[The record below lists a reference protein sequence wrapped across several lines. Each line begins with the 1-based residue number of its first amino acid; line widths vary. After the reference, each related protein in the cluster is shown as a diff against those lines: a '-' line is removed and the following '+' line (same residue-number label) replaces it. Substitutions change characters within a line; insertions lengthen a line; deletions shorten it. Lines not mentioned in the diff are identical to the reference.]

1 LRSISEK
8 DTNVLLELIEVETY
22 YGRAQALKGISLRV
36 DRGEIVAVL
45 GANGAGKS
53 TALLTI
59 SGILRPRRGKI
70 LYEAKPIHREKP
82 RAIVKLGIAQCP
94 EGRALFPDMTVRDNL
109 TLGAFLRRDRDGIAE
124 DLERVQQHF
133 PKLLE
138 RSRQSAGSLSG
149 GEQQMLAIA
158 RSLMSRPRLLLLD
171 EPSLGLSPILV
182 EEMFTIIR
190 DINREGTS
198 VLLVEQNVGAAL
210 EAAHR
215 GYVLE
220 TGRIVFSGTQQELIN
235 SDLVRKAY
243 LGG

>member
-1 LRSISEK
+1 M
-8 DTNVLLELIEVETY
+8 LLELIEVDTY
-22 YGRAQALKGISLRV
+22 YGRAQALKGISLHV

-59 SGILRPRRGKI
+59 SGILRSRRGKI
-70 LYEAKPIHREKP
+70 LYEGKPIHREKP
-82 RAIVKLGIAQCP
+82 GAIVKRGVAQCP

-109 TLGAFLRRDRDGIAE
+109 TLGAFLRRDRDGIAQ
-124 DLERVQQHF
+124 DLERVYQHF

-138 RSRQSAGSLSG
+138 RSRQNAGSLSG

-182 EEMFTIIR
+182 EEMFTIIK
-190 DINREGTS
+190 DINREETS

-210 EAAHR
+210 EVAHR

-220 TGRIVFSGTQQELIN
+220 TGKIVFSGNQQELIN
-235 SDLVRKAY
+235 SDLVRRAY

>member
-1 LRSISEK
+1 M
-8 DTNVLLELIEVETY
+8 LLEVIEVETY
-22 YGRAQALKGISLRV
+22 YGRAQALKGISLEV
-36 DRGEIVAVL
+36 DRGEIVAIL

-70 LYEAKPIHREKP
+70 LYDARPIHRDKP
-82 RAIVKLGIAQCP
+82 GAIVRLGIAQCP

-109 TLGAFLRRDRDGIAE
+109 VLGAFLRRDRDGIAE
-124 DLERVQQHF
+124 DLERVYGHF

-138 RSRQSAGSLSG
+138 RSRQAAGSLSG

-182 EEMFTIIR
+182 EEMFTIIK

-220 TGRIVFSGTQQELIN
+220 TGKIVFSGTQQELISN
-235 SDLVRKAY
+235 DAVRRAY

>member
-1 LRSISEK
+1 
-8 DTNVLLELIEVETY
+8 VLLELIDVETY
-22 YGRAQALKGISLRV
+22 YGRAQALRSITLQVGQE
-36 DRGEIVAVL
+36 EIVAIL

-53 TALLTI
+53 TTLLTI

-70 LYEAKPIHREKP
+70 AYQGKPIHREKTGT
-82 RAIVKLGIAQCP
+82 IVRLGISQCP
-94 EGRALFPDMTVRDNL
+94 EGRALFPDMTVQDNL
-109 TLGAFLRRDRDGIAE
+109 NLGAFLRRDREGIAK
-124 DLERVQQHF
+124 DLERVYQHF
-133 PKLLE
+133 PRLRE
-138 RSRQSAGSLSG
+138 RNHQNAGSLSG
-149 GEQQMLAIA
+149 GEQQMLAIG

-182 EEMFTIIR
+182 EEMFKIIR

-210 EAAHR
+210 EVAHR

-220 TGRIVFSGTQQELIN
+220 TGKIVFSGTQLELIN
-235 SDLVRKAY
+235 NDLVRRAY

>member
-1 LRSISEK
+1 M
-8 DTNVLLELIEVETY
+8 LLELIEVETY
-22 YGRAQALKGISLRV
+22 YGRAQALKGISLQV

-70 LYEAKPIHREKP
+70 LYEDKPIHREKP
-82 RAIVKLGIAQCP
+82 GTIVNLGIAQCA

-124 DLERVQQHF
+124 DLDRVHQHF

-182 EEMFTIIR
+182 EEMFTIIK

-220 TGRIVFSGTQQELIN
+220 TGKIVFSGTQQDLVN
-235 SDLVRKAY
+235 NDLVRRAY

>member
-1 LRSISEK
+1 M
-8 DTNVLLELIEVETY
+8 LLQLVDVETY
-22 YGRAQALKGISLRV
+22 YGRAQALKGISLQV
-36 DRGEIVAVL
+36 DRGEIAAIL

-53 TALLTI
+53 ATLLTI
-59 SGILRPRRGKI
+59 SGILRPTRGRI
-70 LYEAKPIHREKP
+70 LFEDKPIHRDKP
-82 RAIVKLGIAQCP
+82 GTIVRLGIAQCP
-94 EGRALFPDMTVRDNL
+94 EGRALFPDMTVQDNL
-109 TLGAFLRRDRDGIAE
+109 GLGAFVRRDRDGIVR
-124 DLERVQQHF
+124 DLDRVHQHF
-133 PKLLE
+133 PRLLE

-182 EEMFTIIR
+182 EEMFRIIK
-190 DINREGTS
+190 DINQEGTS

-210 EAAHR
+210 EVAHQ

-220 TGRIVFSGTQQELIN
+220 TGRMVLSGNRQELVSN
-235 SDLVRKAY
+235 DLVRRAY

>member
-1 LRSISEK
+1 M
-8 DTNVLLELIEVETY
+8 LLELLEVDTY
-22 YGRAQALKGISLRV
+22 YGRAQALKGISLHV
-36 DRGEIVAVL
+36 DRGEIVAIL

-53 TALLTI
+53 TTLLTI
-59 SGILRPRRGKI
+59 SGILRSRRGKI
-70 LYEAKPIHREKP
+70 LYEGNPIHREKP
-82 RAIVKLGIAQCP
+82 GTIVKLGVAQCP

-109 TLGAFLRRDRDGIAE
+109 ILGAFLRRDRDGIAR
-124 DLERVQQHF
+124 DLERVYQHF

-138 RSRQSAGSLSG
+138 RSRQNAGSLSG

-182 EEMFTIIR
+182 EEMFTIIK
-190 DINREGTS
+190 DINREETS

-210 EAAHR
+210 EVAHR

-220 TGRIVFSGTQQELIN
+220 TGNIVFSGNQQELIN
-235 SDLVRKAY
+235 SDLVRRAY

>member
-1 LRSISEK
+1 M
-8 DTNVLLELIEVETY
+8 LLQLLDVETY
-22 YGRAQALKGISLRV
+22 YGRAQALKGISLQV
-36 DRGEIVAVL
+36 DRGEIAAIL

-53 TALLTI
+53 TTLLTI
-59 SGILRPRRGKI
+59 SGILRPTRGKI
-70 LYEAKPIHREKP
+70 LYEDKPIHREKP
-82 RAIVKLGIAQCP
+82 GTIVRLGIAQCP
-94 EGRALFPDMTVRDNL
+94 EGRALFPDMTVQDNL
-109 TLGAFLRRDRDGIAE
+109 GLGAFVRRDRDGIIR
-124 DLERVQQHF
+124 DLDRVHQHF
-133 PKLLE
+133 PRLLE

-182 EEMFTIIR
+182 GEMFRIIK
-190 DINREGTS
+190 DINQEGTS

-210 EAAHR
+210 EVAHQ

-220 TGRIVFSGTQQELIN
+220 TGRMVFSGSRQELVSN
-235 SDLVRKAY
+235 DLVRRAY